1 MGRQL
6 LLIVIAIVHG
16 VRSLYPSSTQQRRGT
31 STTALHLNRIFCELN
46 EVTDDDHLHF
56 PKDDYRFDHIIDIL
70 RLKAG
75 DTLKVGVLDVG
86 KTDAAEV
93 RSMSEH
99 AITVALGPR
108 AGWATNARPRVDLI
122 LAVPRPLRLERILP
136 VVSCVGVGRLVL
148 IGASKVQADY
158 FGSHLFRRPEELRK
172 GLVEGLSQAASD
184 CLVPDVLVR
193 RNLKKWLSSP
203 EFDDMF
209 PSDTYQKVFVVGP
222 FAAHAVCLTSA
233 LLISCCVLAGCRA
246 PPVRHIAGAATT
258 THRRS
263 AQGKETDGG
272 ATGRGLNT
280 HTHARQPTAPSC
292 ARAGR
297 WPGVG
302 RGRGSSHCGG
312 GGAGGRLGGRRGA
325 DARGQG
331 SPRHCPPRV
340 SFPPPA

>member
-6 LLIVIAIVHG
+6 LWVIAIVHG
-16 VRSLYPSSTQQRRGT
+16 VRSLSPSCAQRRRGT

-86 KTDAAEV
+86 KTDVAEV

-108 AGWATNARPRVDLI
+108 SGWATNARPRVDLI

-158 FGSHLFRRPEELRK
+158 FGSHLFRRPEQLRK

-193 RNLKKWLSSP
+193 RNLKKWLTSQ
-203 EFDDMF
+203 EFDNLF
-209 PSDTYQKVFVVGP
+209 PSDTYQKVFPTSPCGP
-222 FAAHAVCLTSA
+222 FCCNT
-233 LLISCCVLAGCRA
+233 LLPAIHLLPLVSV
-246 PPVRHIAGAATT
+246 P
-258 THRRS
+258 
-263 AQGKETDGG
+263 
-272 ATGRGLNT
+272 
-280 HTHARQPTAPSC
+280 
-292 ARAGR
+292 RAGR
-297 WPGVG
+297 LSRTLRPP
-302 RGRGSSHCGG
+302 HCRSCNHC
-312 GGAGGRLGGRRGA
+312 A
-325 DARGQG
+325 
-331 SPRHCPPRV
+331 SPICPR
-340 SFPPPA
+340 